1 MYVLD
6 AYRYTYTQY
15 LSVFPQFQSD
25 YITTCSLQQFA
36 GLLVE
41 RENIIAGLSLH
52 EEGRAAVMEDHGGW
66 AAVGGGWVVVT
77 QTLTKHQSTPA
88 GREREREG
96 FIEAVHTYNISPI
109 RYNTV
114 NPSIRTAMK

>member
-1 MYVLD
+1 MYSVTVGTL
-6 AYRYTYTQY
+6 YTQY

-25 YITTCSLQQFA
+25 YIATCSLQQFA

-41 RENIIAGLSLH
+41 REDIIAGLSLH
-52 EEGRAAVMEDHGGW
+52 EEGRPAVMEDHGGR

-88 GREREREG
+88 GRERG
-96 FIEAVHTYNISPI
+96 FHRGSTQI
-109 RYNTV
+109 
-114 NPSIRTAMK
+114 

>member
-1 MYVLD
+1 MLCMYSVTVGTL
-6 AYRYTYTQY
+6 YTQY

-41 RENIIAGLSLH
+41 REDIIAGLSLH
-52 EEGRAAVMEDHGGW
+52 EGGRAAVMEDHGGG
-66 AAVGGGWVVVT
+66 AAVGGGWVVAT

-88 GREREREG
+88 GREREG
-96 FIEAVHTYNISPI
+96 VS
-109 RYNTV
+109 
-114 NPSIRTAMK
+114 